1 MKNVFTDKIIAV
13 HYSTGNRSLTMT
25 PSRLIR
31 LRGITW
37 KHTRGLLPMLA
48 TAQRFA
54 EVHPDIEIA
63 WETRSLQSF
72 ADEPLEILAERYD
85 LLVIDHP
92 SCGRAAAGGFLLP
105 LDETL
110 PTELLRDL
118 EGNSVGES
126 YASYRY
132 GDHQWALPIDAAAPV
147 SFCRSDL
154 LEQAGEAAP
163 ETWDDLMRLAR
174 MGLVLVSGLA
184 IDSLMHFFMLCIA
197 LGEEPFRAA
206 DEVVS
211 AAIGEE
217 AIGLLR
223 QLLEACPR
231 ECLSANPIAIWNR
244 LAASN
249 CEAYCPF
256 AYGYS
261 NYSRPGYGEHIVE
274 AGELVSFRGAPLKS
288 TLGGAGLAI
297 SAQCKEDSI
306 AAAYAEYVAGR
317 RCQSTLYFDSGG
329 QPGHRAAWLDAEVNR
344 RSNDFFLRTLPVL
357 DRAWVRPRFDGY
369 LEYQQRAGE
378 ALHAYLRHG
387 GDPEAVLAS
396 MNSLLRETRAGQ
408 QSEAR

>member
-1 MKNVFTDKIIAV
+1 
-13 HYSTGNRSLTMT
+13 MT
-25 PSRLIR
+25 SSGPIR

-54 EVHPDIEIA
+54 ETHPNIEIA

-118 EGNSVGES
+118 EENSVGES
-126 YASYRY
+126 YASYGY
-132 GDHQWALPIDAAAPV
+132 AGHLWALPIDAAAPV
-147 SFCRSDL
+147 SICRSDL
-154 LEQAGEAAP
+154 LEQAGETVP

-174 MGLVLVSGLA
+174 KSLVLVSGLA
-184 IDSLMHFFMLCIA
+184 IDSLMHFFMLCLA
-197 LGEEPFRAA
+197 LGEEPFVTP

-211 AAIGEE
+211 AAVGEE
-217 AIGLLR
+217 AMRLLR
-223 QLLEACPR
+223 ELLEACPR
-231 ECLSANPIAIWNR
+231 ECLRANPIAIWNR
-244 LAASN
+244 LAASSR
-249 CEAYCPF
+249 EAYCPF

-261 NYSRPGYGEHIVE
+261 NYSRHGYAEHLVQ

-297 SAQCKEDSI
+297 SARCKDVLV

-329 QPGHRAAWLDAEVNR
+329 QPGHRGAWLDAEVNR
-344 RSNDFFLRTLPVL
+344 RSSDFFVKTLPVL

-369 LEYQQRAGE
+369 LDFQQRASE
-378 ALHAYLRHG
+378 ALHAYLCDG
-387 GDPEAVLAS
+387 GNPDALAAS
-396 MNSLLRETRAGQ
+396 MNGLLREARAGQ
-408 QSEAR
+408 KSEAR

>member
-1 MKNVFTDKIIAV
+1 
-13 HYSTGNRSLTMT
+13 MT

-31 LRGITW
+31 LSGITW

-54 EVHPDIEIA
+54 EVHPDVEIA

-72 ADEPLEILAERYD
+72 ADEPLEVLAGRYD

-92 SCGRAAAGGFLLP
+92 SCGRVAAGGFLVP
-105 LDETL
+105 LEETIS
-110 PTELLRDL
+110 PELLRDL
-118 EGNSVGES
+118 EENSVGES

-132 GDHQWALPIDAAAPV
+132 AGHQWALPIDAAAPV
-147 SFCRSDL
+147 SFCRGDL
-154 LEQAGEAAP
+154 LRQAGQAAP
-163 ETWDDLMRLAR
+163 ETWDDLMQLAR
-174 MGLVLVSGLA
+174 LGLVLVSGLA
-184 IDSLMHFFMLCIA
+184 IDSLMHFFMLCLA

-211 AAIGEE
+211 AAVGEE
-217 AIGLLR
+217 AMQLLR
-223 QLLEACPR
+223 QLLAACPR

-249 CEAYCPF
+249 REAYCPF

-274 AGELVSFRGAPLKS
+274 AGKLVAFRGAPLKS

-297 SAQCKEDSI
+297 SAQCKQVAT

-317 RCQSTLYFDSGG
+317 CCQSSLYFDSGG
-329 QPGHRAAWLDAEVNR
+329 QPGHRGAWLDAEVNR
-344 RSNDFFLRTLPVL
+344 RCNDFFVRTLPVL

-369 LEYQQRAGE
+369 LEFQLRAGE
-378 ALHAYLRHG
+378 ALHHYLGHG
-387 GDPEAVLAS
+387 GESSAALRS
-396 MNSLLRETRAGQ
+396 MNGLLREARAGQ
-408 QSEAR
+408 ESEAR